1 MSERELGVK
10 ISAFEVFVVGTPPPH
25 FGGRYWV
32 FVKLTTDSGVEG
44 IGEVYSLPFHPT
56 AVEAMIAD
64 TCERMV
70 IGADPF
76 QIEKLWRRIYSRGY
90 SQRPDPSLLGVLS
103 GIEMACWDIVGKEL
117 NRPVYDLLGGK
128 VHERL
133 RSYTYLY
140 PKAGEDEQ
148 VYRDPDLAAERASE
162 YLAQGFTAVKF
173 DPAGPY
179 SAFDPRQLSLE
190 ALDRCELFVKRLR
203 EAVGSSCDLLFGTHG
218 QMTPAGAIRLARRLE
233 PYDPLWFEEPT
244 PPENPAAMGQVARAT
259 SIPVASGER
268 LTTKYEFAALLQAQ
282 AAAILQMNL
291 GRVGGILE
299 AKKIAGMAETFY
311 AQIAPHLYCGPV
323 VGAANI
329 QISACSPNF
338 LILESIQTWE
348 GFHSEILKHPIRW
361 EAGYV
366 IPPEAPGLGVEL
378 DEAVARAHPYNGE
391 ALHLEM
397 SQSPE

>member
-1 MSERELGVK
+1 MSERELNVK

-32 FVKLTTDSGVEG
+32 FVKLMTDSGVEG

-76 QIEKLWRRIYSRGY
+76 QIESLWRRIYSRGY

-128 VHERL
+128 VHQRL

-268 LTTKYEFAALLQAQ
+268 LTTKYEFSALLQAQ

-329 QISACSPNF
+329 QISTCSPNF

-348 GFHSEILKHPIRW
+348 GFHSEILKRPIRW
-361 EAGYV
+361 EAGHV
-366 IPPEAPGLGVEL
+366 IPPDAPGLGVEL
-378 DEAVARAHPYNGE
+378 DEAVARAHPYSGE

-397 SQSPE
+397 SERPE

>member
-1 MSERELGVK
+1 MK

-32 FVKLTTDSGVEG
+32 FVKLTTDSGIEG
-44 IGEVYSLPFHPT
+44 IGEVYSVPFHPR
-56 AVEAMIAD
+56 AVEQVIAAV
-64 TCERMV
+64 CERDV

-76 QIEKLWRRIYSRGY
+76 RIESLWRRIYSSGY
-90 SQRPDPSLLGVLS
+90 SQRPDISLMGVLS

-117 NRPVYDLLGGK
+117 GRPVYDLLGGK

-140 PKAGEDEQ
+140 PKPGEDER

-190 ALDRCELFVKRLR
+190 ALDRCELFMKRLR

-218 QMTPAGAIRLARRLE
+218 QMTPAGAIRLAKRLE

-244 PPENPAAMGQVARAT
+244 PPEMPAEMGLVARAT
-259 SIPVASGER
+259 TIPVASGER
-268 LTTKYEFAALLQAQ
+268 LTTKYEFSALLQAR
-282 AAAILQMNL
+282 AAAILQFDL
-291 GRVGGILE
+291 GRVGGLLE

-311 AQIAPHLYCGPV
+311 AQIAPHVYCGPV

-329 QISACSPNF
+329 QIATCSPNF
-338 LILESIQTWE
+338 LILESIQTWG
-348 GFHSEILKHPIRW
+348 GFHGEILKQPIRW
-361 EAGYV
+361 EDGYV
-366 IPPEAPGLGVEL
+366 IPPETPGLGVEL
-378 DEAVARAHPYNGE
+378 DEAVARAHPYEGE

-397 SQSPE
+397 SDRPE